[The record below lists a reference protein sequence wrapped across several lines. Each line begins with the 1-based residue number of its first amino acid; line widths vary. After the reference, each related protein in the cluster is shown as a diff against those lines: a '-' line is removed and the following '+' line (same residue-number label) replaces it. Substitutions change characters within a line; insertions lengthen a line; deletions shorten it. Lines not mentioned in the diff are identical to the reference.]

1 MKCFSILLF
10 VFLGLFSFYVL
21 AQKSKDES
29 IEIGSEIY
37 LDFCARC
44 HKRDGLGIESLIPP
58 LKHSDYLLNN
68 YDLSIAGLK
77 FGLSGRIVVN
87 GKIYEG
93 YMAYQG
99 LDHEE
104 IADVMNYILNEWG
117 NQSDEFITAKQV
129 AKIPKSI
136 LKQ

>member
-1 MKCFSILLF
+1 
-10 VFLGLFSFYVL
+10 
-21 AQKSKDES
+21 
-29 IEIGSEIY
+29 
-37 LDFCARC
+37 
-44 HKRDGLGIESLIPP
+44 

-99 LDHEE
+99 LDNEE

-129 AKIPKSI
+129 AEIPKSI
-136 LKQ
+136 MKQ